1 MPSEHP
7 HQPGFPQPDSAR
19 SVSSVSSVSGVG
31 AEGMRDPDRLIH
43 LRASGLSVLLDVRGG
58 LLPAIVHWGADL
70 GGLTADDAVAL
81 ARADVPPQTNNTVDE
96 PVRVAILPES
106 YTGWTGRP
114 GISGS
119 RDGRAWAP
127 RFRTS
132 TLRVRADGGALED
145 STGEGDARLSTL
157 TSGGRL
163 LIDAGDPEAEL
174 ALSLSVEL
182 SPAGVL
188 RASAELENVGG
199 TYRLD
204 DLALAFPVPPRGRE
218 ILDFA
223 GRWGK
228 ERTPQRRE
236 LGVGIH
242 LREGRKGRT
251 GADAATVLSVGEPGF
266 GFATGEVW
274 GVHVGF
280 SGNHRHYAERLP
292 TGEQVAGGGELLLP
306 GEVILEPGER
316 YRTPWVYGLY
326 GAGLDDQA
334 RRLHRHLRARPQ
346 HPRSPRPVTLNVWEA
361 VYFDHDLDRLLA
373 LAERAAEI
381 GVERFVLDDGWFRH
395 RRNDHAGLGDWYV
408 DEAVWPNGLTPLI
421 ERVRGLGMEF
431 GLWFEPEMVNL
442 DSDLAR
448 AHPEW
453 IMQTGG
459 RIPVPSRNQQVLN
472 VGIPA
477 AYDYVRDRMREI
489 LAANDIAYIK
499 WDHNRDLVDAGTA
512 PGGEPGVHL
521 QTLAAYRLMDE
532 LKARFPGLE
541 IESCSSGGGRV
552 DLGVIERADRVW
564 VSDNIDPLDRQQMNR
579 WTMQLLPPEL
589 LGSHIA
595 SGRSHTTRRVHD
607 LGFRA
612 ATALF
617 GHLGIEW
624 DLSEASPAELEQLAQ
639 WIELYRARRGLLH
652 TGDLV
657 RMDDVDPTFWVT
669 GVVAQDRSAALFSL
683 AYLGRSDAAPV
694 GRFTLRGLD
703 PDRRYRVRPLTIGDP
718 AHGYRVPSW
727 FGLEGAENRL
737 ASNGVTPLSLPI
749 SAGSEPVGI
758 ILSGRALATAGLQTP
773 MSYPEQAWL
782 LELTAVP

>member
-1 MPSEHP
+1 MPPENSRPDDTVSASE
-7 HQPGFPQPDSAR
+7 R
-19 SVSSVSSVSGVG
+19 
-31 AEGMRDPDRLIH
+31 GMRDPDRLIH
-43 LRASGLSVLLDVRGG
+43 LRAGGTSVLLDVRGA
-58 LLPAIVHWGADL
+58 LLPSIVHWGADL
-70 GGLTADDAVAL
+70 GSLTADDAAAL
-81 ARADVPPQTNNTVDE
+81 ALADVHPQSNNTVDE

-106 YTGWTGRP
+106 LTGWTGRP
-114 GISGS
+114 GVSGS

-127 RFRTS
+127 RFRATG
-132 TLRVRADGGALED
+132 LWLRADGGIVED
-145 STGEGDARLSTL
+145 TTGEKDARLSTIE
-157 TSGGRL
+157 GAGRL
-163 LIDAGDPEAEL
+163 RLHATDPEAEL
-174 ALSLSVEL
+174 AVTITLEL
-182 SPAGVL
+182 SSAGVL
-188 RASAELENVGG
+188 RAFAELENLGDV
-199 TYRLD
+199 YRLD
-204 DLALAFPVPPRGRE
+204 ELAIAFPVPPRGRE

-251 GADAATVLSVGEPGF
+251 GADAATLLSVGEPGF

-280 SGNHRHYAERLP
+280 SGNHRHYAERLS

-306 GEVILEPGER
+306 GEIVLGRGER
-316 YRTPWVYGLY
+316 YSTPWIYGVYGN
-326 GAGLDDQA
+326 GLDDQA

-346 HPRSPRPVTLNVWEA
+346 HPRRPRPVTLNVWEA
-361 VYFDHDLDRLLA
+361 VYFDHDLDRLLG
-373 LAERAAEI
+373 LAERATAI

-395 RRNDHAGLGDWYV
+395 RRHDRAGLGDWYV
-408 DEAVWPNGLTPLI
+408 DEGVWPNGLTPLI
-421 ERVRGLGMEF
+421 DRVRGLGMEF

-453 IMQTGG
+453 VMQTGG
-459 RIPVPSRNQQVLN
+459 RIPVPSRHQQVLN
-472 VGIPA
+472 LGIPE
-477 AYDYVRDRMREI
+477 AYEYVRDRMVDI
-489 LAANDIAYIK
+489 LTANDIAYIK

-532 LKARFPGLE
+532 LKERFPGLE
-541 IESCSSGGGRV
+541 IESCSSGGARV
-552 DLGVIERADRVW
+552 DLGVIERTDRVW

-579 WTMQLLPPEL
+579 WAMQLLPPEL

-624 DLSEASPAELEQLAQ
+624 DLSEATPAELDQLAE
-639 WIELYRARRGLLH
+639 WIALYRTRRDLLH

-657 RMDDVDPTFWVT
+657 RMDEVDPTFWVT
-669 GVVAQDRSAALFSL
+669 GVIAQDRSAALFSL
-683 AYLGRSDAAPV
+683 AYLGRSDAAPL

-703 PDRRYRVRPLTIGDP
+703 PERRYRVRPLTIGNP
-718 AHGYRVPSW
+718 AHGYRVPPW
-727 FGLEGAENRL
+727 FGVRDAGGVL

-749 SAGSEPVGI
+749 PKGASPAGVV
-758 ILSGRALATAGLQTP
+758 LTGRALETAGLQAP
-773 MSYPEQAWL
+773 LSYPEQAWL
-782 LELTAVP
+782 IEVTAV

>member
-1 MPSEHP
+1 
-7 HQPGFPQPDSAR
+7 
-19 SVSSVSSVSGVG
+19 
-31 AEGMRDPDRLIH
+31 MRDADRLVH
-43 LRASGLSVLLDVRGG
+43 LRAGGVSVLLDLRGG
-58 LLPAIVHWGADL
+58 LLPSVVHWGADL
-70 GGLTADDAVAL
+70 GQVSADDAVAL
-81 ARADVPPQTNNTVDE
+81 ALADMQPHISNAVDE
-96 PVRVAILPES
+96 RVRVAILPES
-106 YTGWTGRP
+106 LTGWTGRP
-114 GISGS
+114 GVSGS
-119 RDGRAWAP
+119 RDGRGWAP
-127 RFRTS
+127 RFRT
-132 TLRVRADGGALED
+132 TGLWLRPEASAGTTAEITDTTDG
-145 STGEGDARLSTL
+145 TDARLSTL
-157 TSGGRL
+157 ATGGRL
-163 LIDAGDPEAEL
+163 RVEAVDPEAEL
-174 ALSLSVEL
+174 AVTIELEL

-188 RASAELENVGG
+188 RASAELQNQGDV
-199 TYRLD
+199 YRLD
-204 DLALAFPVPPRGRE
+204 DLALAFPVPPRARE

-251 GADAATVLSVGEPGF
+251 GADAATLLSVGEPGF
-266 GFATGEVW
+266 GFAHGEVW
-274 GVHVGF
+274 GVHVGY

-292 TGEQVAGGGELLLP
+292 TGEQVSGGGELLLP
-306 GEVILEPGER
+306 GEIILGPGDR
-316 YRTPWVYGLY
+316 YRTPWVYAVY
-326 GAGLDDQA
+326 GQGLDDQA

-346 HPRSPRPVTLNVWEA
+346 HPRRPRPMTLNVWEA

-373 LAERAAEI
+373 LAESAAAI

-395 RRNDHAGLGDWYV
+395 RRHDRAGLGDWYV
-408 DEAVWPNGLTPLI
+408 DETVWPNGLTPLI

-448 AHPEW
+448 ARPEW
-453 IMQTGG
+453 VMQTGG
-459 RIPVPSRNQQVLN
+459 RIPVASRHQQVLN
-472 VGIPA
+472 LGLPE
-477 AYDYVRDRMREI
+477 AYAYVRDRMVDI
-489 LAANDIAYIK
+489 LSTNEIAYIK
-499 WDHNRDLVDAGTA
+499 WDHNRDLVDAGTW

-532 LKARFPGLE
+532 LKERFPGLE
-541 IESCSSGGGRV
+541 IESCSSGGARV
-552 DLGVIERADRVW
+552 DLGVIERTDRVW

-579 WTMQLLPPEL
+579 WTLQLLPPEL

-624 DLSEASPAELEQLAQ
+624 DLSEASPAELSQLAE
-639 WIELYRARRGLLH
+639 WIALYRSRRDLLH
-652 TGDLV
+652 TGDIV
-657 RMDDVDPTFWVT
+657 RMDEVDPTFWVS

-683 AYLGRSDAAPV
+683 AYLGRSDAAPL

-703 PDRRYRVRPLTIGDP
+703 PERRYRVRPLTIGDP
-718 AHGYRVPSW
+718 AHGYRVPPW
-727 FGLEGAENRL
+727 FGVPDAAGAVTTEGL
-737 ASNGVTPLSLPI
+737 APRSVAIPKGAVPSGVVMT
-749 SAGSEPVGI
+749 
-758 ILSGRALATAGLQTP
+758 GRALEVAGLQAP

-782 LELTAVP
+782 IEVTAV